1 MSKKEKIFWLVVAVL
16 VLTLGIA
23 FMVAHSN
30 SKQTTRAVLEAE
42 ATDKLEY
49 STENPTYSMENPKE
63 TIECKSEI
71 LDIMDMKPVNR
82 PVVHN
87 IDGHYNP
94 KTGKLCKDSE
104 YVVWVDFPDMLLAE
118 LENGRQNFEVDA
130 RYTFKVEAGDW
141 FRAEVK
147 IYSPDTG
154 RLYRAE
160 CSLEAADGLCNKHCF
175 EADPRIALSRDWEFE
190 DGHFAFSFYTSALP
204 DDGPKVTDDGSSSG
218 YATVDVYIDGAQ
230 G

>member
-1 MSKKEKIFWLVVAVL
+1 MSKKEKIFWLVTAAL

-30 SKQTTRAVLEAE
+30 SKQTTGAVLEAE

-82 PVVHN
+82 PVVHS

-94 KTGKLCKDSE
+94 
-104 YVVWVDFPDMLLAE
+104 
-118 LENGRQNFEVDA
+118 
-130 RYTFKVEAGDW
+130 
-141 FRAEVK
+141 
-147 IYSPDTG
+147 
-154 RLYRAE
+154 
-160 CSLEAADGLCNKHCF
+160 
-175 EADPRIALSRDWEFE
+175 
-190 DGHFAFSFYTSALP
+190 
-204 DDGPKVTDDGSSSG
+204 
-218 YATVDVYIDGAQ
+218 
-230 G
+230 